1 MITVIA
7 AVAKN
12 GVIGKDGKIPWKIP
26 EEMDHFR
33 ETTTGH
39 IVIMGRKTWD
49 GLHVHP
55 LPDRLNIVIS
65 KSAPEIEGVVVVPT
79 LRQAI
84 KDAQSWTK
92 SHIFIIGGASVY
104 RQVMERKNLV
114 DRLLISEIPGNYE
127 GDTYFP
133 EIDKEYWKGE
143 VVKEA
148 GKFDVWEYKTDEIEG
163 SRGHSILL

>member
-12 GVIGKDGKIPWKIP
+12 RVIGKEGKIPWKIP

-39 IVIMGRKTWD
+39 IVIMGRRTWD

-65 KSAPEIEGVVVVPT
+65 KSIPEIEGVVVLPD
-79 LRQAI
+79 LKSAI
-84 KDAQSWTK
+84 QHAQSWTK
-92 SHIFIIGGASVY
+92 SHIFIMGGASVY
-104 RQVMERKNLV
+104 RQVIERKLA

-133 EIDKEYWKGE
+133 EIDKDYWKGE
-143 VVKEA
+143 VIKEV
-148 GKFDVWEYKTDEIEG
+148 GRFDVWEYKTDEEEG
-163 SRGHSILL
+163 SKGHAILL